1 MNKSKLYWLLQFG
14 GWSGLMFTSF
24 LAMIMLTPTW
34 LALSM
39 NLLFVVF
46 GVLISHLYRRYVK
59 KKDWKNLEIKQLVP
73 RVFLASILQGL
84 VHGVI
89 SLLLIIVGFALI
101 AQSNPEILE
110 GMTGLPKI
118 EGVDEETQKLLQ
130 EASMKSFTPTKI
142 IVFLISFIIS
152 FAVYFISWSS
162 IYFAYQYLQRTR
174 EVEIEKW
181 KLSASVKDAELSALK
196 AQINPHFIFNSLN
209 NIRSLVIE
217 DYERA
222 RDSITHLSDLLRF
235 SIQFD
240 QYERVSLDKELA
252 VVKDYLN
259 LEAIQLEERL
269 KYDFRIDK
277 STKEFQVPPMIVQTL
292 VENAIKHSI
301 NELPNGGEIII
312 ETKLDV
318 DFLYIYVKNTGQLK
332 VNRIPGHRRGIG
344 INNSKERLR
353 LLYGQKSSLVV
364 ENMNEKMVCATV
376 KIPLDQHLKA

>member
-332 VNRIPGHRRGIG
+332 VNRMPGHRRGIG